1 VTGSC
6 ATIGLIGLIVRVG
19 LVWRLILPGRLWQ
32 IWLSRLI
39 AFDNP
44 LATANRAAVTNNI
57 CRYVHV
63 RLSGV
68 DVVIDGDG
76 AEAAVVTE

>member
-1 VTGSC
+1 
-6 ATIGLIGLIVRVG
+6 
-19 LVWRLILPGRLWQ
+19 
-32 IWLSRLI
+32 LSRLI

-57 CRYVHV
+57 FRYVHV

-68 DVVIDGDG
+68 DAVIDDDG
-76 AEAAVVTE
+76 AEAAIVTE